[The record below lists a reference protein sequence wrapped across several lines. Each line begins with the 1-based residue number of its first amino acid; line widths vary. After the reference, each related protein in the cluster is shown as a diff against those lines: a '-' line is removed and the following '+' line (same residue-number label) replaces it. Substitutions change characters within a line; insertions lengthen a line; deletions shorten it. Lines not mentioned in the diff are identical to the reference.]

1 MGSFTDFSQLKKFKP
16 AAPQP
21 VAPPPPSAPEDR
33 ALAAAGSSADYF
45 SSLLGGNEAREK
57 PKSATPAPA
66 RRTTIVTPATVARV
80 REEQAEEARNA
91 ERAAF
96 AAREAAL
103 QEELEIQKTVAED
116 LAADLAS
123 ARMELESTGTMRDAL
138 ETERSRLEEENH
150 RLEGEARRLEDEL
163 AAERAAPRQDP
174 ALAAACAD
182 KDRELAAQA
191 EEIARQ
197 RDEIERLRTQL
208 AEAQRTSLSSS
219 VLLEKP
225 ATFSEKFPGELR
237 EHVVEAIADAVSAAE
252 AGGRDRRAR
261 ILEAV
266 LVANPSSGELEHRR
280 EAVKQIVK
288 EAGSRLDNAA
298 LAELEKLGFRYISG
312 NKHHKLEWAG
322 IRFPLAKTPSDYR
335 SCLNSA
341 AEICNRVF

>member
-1 MGSFTDFSQLKKFKP
+1 MGSFTDFSQLRKFKP
-16 AAPQP
+16 AEPAPA
-21 VAPPPPSAPEDR
+21 VPPPPAEPEDR

-45 SSLLGGNEAREK
+45 SSLLGASEPRRK
-57 PKSATPAPA
+57 PKPAAGVPEL
-66 RRTTIVTPATVARV
+66 RTTVVTPATVARV
-80 REEQAEEARNA
+80 REEQAEAARAA

-96 AAREAAL
+96 EAREAAL
-103 QEELEIQKTVAED
+103 QEDLAIQKTVSED

-123 ARMELESTGTMRDAL
+123 AREELESSARTRDAL
-138 ETERSRLEEENH
+138 ETERVRLEAEN
-150 RLEGEARRLEDEL
+150 RRLLDDL
-163 AAERAAPRQDP
+163 AAARAAPRQDP
-174 ALAAACAD
+174 ALVAACAE
-182 KDRELAAQA
+182 KDRALAAQA
-191 EEIARQ
+191 EEIAR
-197 RDEIERLRTQL
+197 LKTLL

-225 ATFSEKFPGELR
+225 ATFSEKFAGELR

-266 LVANPSSGELEHRR
+266 LVANPASGDLDRRR
-280 EAVKQIVK
+280 ETVKQIVK
-288 EAGSRLDNAA
+288 EAGSRLDDAA
-298 LAELEKLGFRYISG
+298 IADLEKLGFRYVSG